1 MEQCAIIKNGR
12 DIVKVS
18 NFKRK
23 YKKLISN
30 PEITILEE
38 CTPELL
44 EERYDYWVDKYA
56 PKSNVGEDIEDERY
70 YFVNDKTGQTII
82 SIYPELGDY
91 IKDRN
96 DYRRIDKND
105 YRRVNRIS

>member
-1 MEQCAIIKNGR
+1 MEQCAVIKNGR

-18 NFKRK
+18 NLKRK
-23 YKKLISN
+23 YKKLIAN
-30 PEITILEE
+30 PNVTILEE
-38 CTPELL
+38 CTSELL
-44 EERYDYWVDKYA
+44 EERYNYWIEEYSL
-56 PKSNVGEDIEDERY
+56 KSNIEEDIEDEKY

-91 IKDRN
+91 IKNKN

-105 YRRVNRIS
+105 YRRVDRI

>member
-18 NFKRK
+18 NLKRK
-23 YKKLISN
+23 YQKLISN
-30 PEITILEE
+30 PNVTILEE

-56 PKSNVGEDIEDERY
+56 PKSNVGEDFEDIRY
-70 YFVNDKTGQTII
+70 YFINDKTGHTIV
-82 SIYPELGDY
+82 SIYPELDEY
-91 IKDRN
+91 IKDK
-96 DYRRIDKND
+96 DDFRRIERTKQE
-105 YRRVNRIS
+105 